1 MDRLIPVRE
10 PPLKGYYAP
19 SSLEEAISYLAAHRG
34 QAQVVGGGTTLL
46 PVVLRGNSLASYLVD
61 VSRIG
66 ALRRIRTEGNYLV
79 LGGAVTLAQVL
90 RAEPTIEALPI
101 LSEMAMDAATPR
113 LRELATLAGN
123 IVSAF
128 GDSAVTSA
136 LIALNADA
144 EIANLTGSQWLPV
157 RSLLVRPGTCRINSM
172 SEILVSLRLYMPE
185 PGSGAAL
192 LRLRSED
199 TTGDSV
205 IATHLCLDD
214 ARDLVSSLSL
224 VIGTRGVIPQ
234 ICSLTELIDGRAP
247 TVDTVRRAAS
257 RWSVA
262 QTIGAFMDAET
273 RAHRVSS
280 LAQRAFDIALERAR
294 TSVANGML

>member
-101 LSEMAMDAATPR
+101 LN
-113 LRELATLAGN
+113 ELATLAGN

>member
-1 MDRLIPVRE
+1 MDRLIPSRE
-10 PPLKGYYAP
+10 PPLKGYYAA

-34 QAQVVGGGTTLL
+34 HAQVVGGGTTLL
-46 PVVLRGNSLASYLVD
+46 PLVLRGNSIASYLVD
-61 VSRIG
+61 VSRIAG
-66 ALRRIRTEGNYLV
+66 LRRIRIEGNHLM

-101 LSEMAMDAATPR
+101 LNEMAIDAATSR

-157 RSLLVRPGTCRINSM
+157 RSLLVRPGTCRVNSM
-172 SEILVSLRLYMPE
+172 SEILVSLRLQMPE

-192 LRLRSED
+192 RMEEGGKAGS
-199 TTGDSV
+199 SV
-205 IATHLCLDD
+205 IAVHVGLDD
-214 ARDLVSSLSL
+214 AQDLVSSLLL

-234 ICSLTELIDGRAP
+234 ICSLAELMDGRTP

-257 RWSVA
+257 QWTVA
-262 QTIGAFMDAET
+262 QIIGASMDADT
-273 RAHRVSS
+273 RAHNVSG
-280 LAQRAFDIALERAR
+280 LALRAFDIALKRAR
-294 TSVANGML
+294 ASMANGML